1 MAEMYKNTKTGVVAE
16 LIEIN
21 EKTKNVTLKKKDGK
35 FTSTT
40 IGPFEKYWKKIDD
53 NDPSSKKL
61 SSKEKKSEL
70 KKEAEKPVEEK
81 KAEKKPE
88 KSIEQPKP
96 AKEEKPKKEK
106 KSKEE
111 KNKVALDYTARAIK
125 LIESKGFATKTYSGM
140 PTDVGVIN
148 KVGKRLFEIYFGNN
162 RFSVYTHEDRVPKG
176 VSYKNIKNVFSASI
190 QFEYN
195 SDFEKELTKV
205 LGWTLPTDNEPKH
218 KEKKTSGKAKKE
230 EKKNGKN

>member
-1 MAEMYKNTKTGVVAE
+1 MAEMYKNIKTGVKAE

-21 EKTKNVTLKKKDGK
+21 EKSKQVTLKKEDGK
-35 FTSTT
+35 LTASNKSA
-40 IGPFEKYWKKIDD
+40 FEKYWKKIESGDAK
-53 NDPSSKKL
+53 S
-61 SSKEKKSEL
+61 EKKPAKTAP

-81 KAEKKPE
+81 KVEKKPE
-88 KSIEQPKP
+88 KKVEQPKP

-125 LIESKGFATKTYSGM
+125 LIESKGFTTKTYSGM

-218 KEKKTSGKAKKE
+218 KEKKNSKKEKKE